1 MLSKNLSCR
10 GCCLAQGGCKLGCS
24 SVPRRKNKCEDE
36 AGVWKHCPS
45 ARAAKGRQ
53 RRRSERCFSEAVL
66 HRIAL
71 LQNCSVSDASSHHKG
86 FFGGSFSRPAGGSCC
101 WGGVIAEGAA
111 EHPRVTGMLS
121 KPEGSQQK
129 SSQGCC
135 ISLPFAGAGGD
146 STVTAEQHQP
156 LPARSHHVLPCL
168 LL

>member
-1 MLSKNLSCR
+1 MKQAYGSTVLLPEQPREGR
-10 GCCLAQGGCKLGCS
+10 GGDLKGVSQKLCYT
-24 SVPRRKNKCEDE
+24 E
-36 AGVWKHCPS
+36 
-45 ARAAKGRQ
+45 
-53 RRRSERCFSEAVL
+53 L
-66 HRIAL
+66 HRFKIAL
-71 LQNCSVSDASSHHKG
+71 PLMLLHITKG
-86 FFGGSFSRPAGGSCC
+86 FLGGSFSRPAGGSCC

-129 SSQGCC
+129 SSRGCC